1 MSPDRPPELSLGTA
15 PEAELGLEDLML
27 TLEGL
32 VRTLAGGAAPVEQ
45 LVLDH
50 ARAARLLALAQSRLD
65 AAWLRAKGD

>member
-1 MSPDRPPELSLGTA
+1 MSLDRPPELSLGTA

-32 VRTLAGGAAPVEQ
+32 VRTLAGGEAPVEQ